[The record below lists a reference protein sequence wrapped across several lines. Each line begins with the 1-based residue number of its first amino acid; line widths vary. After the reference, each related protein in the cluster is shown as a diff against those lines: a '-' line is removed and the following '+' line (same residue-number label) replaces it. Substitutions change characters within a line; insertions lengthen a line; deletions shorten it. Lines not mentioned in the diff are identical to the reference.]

1 MRVSKW
7 GNSLAVRIPADIV
20 EEMGL
25 KEGDEVEFRCKGTG
39 VVQVSTKN
47 LDAIMRERLR
57 SARGMIPNDF
67 VFDREEANSRERD

>member
-25 KEGDEVEFRCKGTG
+25 KEGDEVAFRCKGAG
-39 VVQVSTKN
+39 VFQVSTKN
-47 LDAIMRERLR
+47 LDAIMQERLR
-57 SARGMIPNDF
+57 NARGMISNDF